1 MLIEFSVENYL
12 SFKERQT
19 LSLVANKREEG
30 VPGNVL
36 SIDIPGMSGVNLLNG
51 VVIYGANASGKSNL
65 LLALGFM
72 MTYVTRPPDSRK
84 PNDPTGVVPFRLSRV
99 SEESPSQFEIL
110 FVHEGIRYQY
120 GFALDS
126 TRITAEWLYAHF
138 TSKGSLIFER
148 NFDSETGDYTWE
160 FGSYFRDNEKLREKT
175 RPNVLFLTVGA
186 SWNDK
191 MLNDAYQWFDEK
203 LGLLDLTTATSFPAG
218 YTGHLLLQSQKL
230 NDEITRIL
238 RTADLGIDSIRVERL
253 GAQAF
258 ADAYDIPESIR
269 DGVLERLKDAEA
281 VDIHV
286 THKRTEGEGTV
297 DFALDDESTGT
308 IKFFSLLGPWID
320 LREREMCAFF
330 DELGSSMHPHLT
342 RALIRLFNSYAE
354 QGRLAQLIT
363 TTHDT
368 TLLDSG
374 LFRRDQIWITEKDRE
389 GATRLI
395 PLTNFR
401 PRKGEALQRGYLS
414 GRYGGI
420 PMMSEDLI
428 K

>member
-19 LSLVANKREEG
+19 LSLVANKREKA

-36 SIDIPGMSGVNLLNG
+36 SIDIPGMSGVKLLNG

-72 MTYVTRPPDSRK
+72 MTYVTRPPDSKK
-84 PNDPTGVVPFRLSRV
+84 PNEPTGVVPFRLSSA
-99 SEESPSQFEIL
+99 SENSPSQFEVL
-110 FVHEGIRYQY
+110 FIHDGVRYQY

-160 FGSYFRDNEKLREKT
+160 FGSYFRDDEKLREKT

-191 MLNDAYQWFDEK
+191 ILNDAYQWFDEK
-203 LGLLDLTTATSFPAG
+203 LGLLDLTSSGSFPAG
-218 YTGHLLLQSQKL
+218 YTGNLLLKAPDL
-230 NDEITRIL
+230 NSEITRIL
-238 RTADLGIDSIRVERL
+238 RTADLGIDGIRVERL
-253 GAQAF
+253 NAQAI
-258 ADAYDIPESIR
+258 ADAYKIPESIR
-269 DGVLERLKDAEA
+269 DDLFKSLEGAEA
-281 VDIHV
+281 LEIHT
-286 THKRTEGEGTV
+286 THRRTEGDGTV
-297 DFALDDESTGT
+297 EFDLDDESTGT
-308 IKFFSLLGPWID
+308 VKFFSLLGPWID
-320 LREREMCAFF
+320 LREQEMCAFF

-342 RALIRLFNSYAE
+342 QALIRLFNSYTE
-354 QGRLAQLIT
+354 NGRLAQLIT

-374 LFRRDQIWITEKDRE
+374 LFRRDQIWITEKDSSA
-389 GATRLI
+389 ATRLF
-395 PLTNFR
+395 PLTDFK
-401 PRKGEALQRGYLS
+401 PRKQEALQRGYLS

-420 PMMSEDLI
+420 PMLSEDLR
-428 K
+428 